1 MQNRYRKNCN
11 PDCLF
16 KSFVGGAIMK
26 RESNAPEITR
36 RGFLTLGA
44 VGAVALVTPHGAF
57 ALDGVPAGGVSGDLS
72 NIVVEPIENG
82 WRVRDTSTGEVGT
95 VVFLGNGR
103 DSVATMPGGE
113 IIVTRWNNDGTVTQ
127 NGVVIGEPEPHISP
141 MSVPAG
147 FTYLSTVHYDFSG
160 LSEAALVLAI
170 VGAGLS
176 LIDATRIAA
185 AAVDGL
191 GALAGYASDF
201 TMDLYQYVNWN
212 TNQCFNVYKCY
223 KNGKLDSTT
232 EVGPF
237 NLYH

>member
-1 MQNRYRKNCN
+1 
-11 PDCLF
+11 
-16 KSFVGGAIMK
+16 MK

-113 IIVTRWNNDGTVTQ
+113 IIVTRWNNDGTVT
-127 NGVVIGEPEPHISP
+127 E
-141 MSVPAG
+141 
-147 FTYLSTVHYDFSG
+147 TYPDDYATQGG
-160 LSEAALVLAI
+160 LTLTENQKNNFFD
-170 VGAGLS
+170 
-176 LIDATRIAA
+176 IDQKDKGWIA
-185 AAVDGL
+185 
-191 GALAGYASDF
+191 
-201 TMDLYQYVNWN
+201 NP
-212 TNQCFNVYKCY
+212 NQ
-223 KNGKLDSTT
+223 
-232 EVGPF
+232 
-237 NLYH
+237 